1 MSSLKPIIRVEGLRF
16 DYGVGNVTPEPSL
29 LNNLSFEV
37 VPGEILGIIGP
48 NGCGKSTLIN
58 LLSKVLTPHA
68 GRIFVHDQPL
78 EDMQQQDVARAIAV
92 LPQNISVSFHY
103 SVEEMVLMGRAPYR
117 NGLGWETS
125 VDYKIVEE
133 VLDLT
138 CTREF
143 AGRWFLEL
151 SGGEKCRVLLAR
163 ALAQR
168 PDVLL
173 LDEPTANLD
182 LQYQTRMLDML
193 AGFARQHGS
202 AVSIVTHD
210 LNLVGEYCDRVVV
223 LKDGRVY
230 REGRPVEVIQD
241 QTIAE
246 VYDAKVHIGINPHS
260 GAPHVFLKTKNG
272 VSHG

>member
-1 MSSLKPIIRVEGLRF
+1 MSLLKPIIRVDSVGF
-16 DYGVGNVTPEPSL
+16 NYGPRSVSSESL
-29 LNNLSFEV
+29 LLDDLTFQV
-37 VPGEILGIIGP
+37 FPGEILGIIGP

-68 GRIFVHDQPL
+68 GGIFVHDQPL
-78 EDMQQQDVARAIAV
+78 AAMKQQDVARAMAV
-92 LPQNISVSFHY
+92 LPQDIAVSFHY

-125 VDYKIVEE
+125 VDYEIAEE

-138 CTREF
+138 CTSHF

-168 PDVLL
+168 PDILL

-193 AGFARQHGS
+193 AGFARKQGS
-202 AVSIVTHD
+202 TVCIVTHD

-230 REGRPVEVIQD
+230 QEGSPAEVIQAE
-241 QTIAE
+241 TISE
-246 VYDAKVHIGINPHS
+246 VYDAEVHIGTNPHS
-260 GAPHVFLKTKNG
+260 GAPHVFLKTNNRS
-272 VSHG
+272 SHP

>member
-1 MSSLKPIIRVEGLRF
+1 MK
-16 DYGVGNVTPEPSL
+16 
-29 LNNLSFEV
+29 
-37 VPGEILGIIGP
+37 
-48 NGCGKSTLIN
+48 
-58 LLSKVLTPHA
+58 
-68 GRIFVHDQPL
+68 
-78 EDMQQQDVARAIAV
+78 QQDVARAMAV
-92 LPQNISVSFHY
+92 LPQDISVSFHY

-125 VDYKIVEE
+125 VDYEIAEE

-163 ALAQR
+163 ALAQQ
-168 PDVLL
+168 PDMLL

-193 AGFARQHGS
+193 AGFARQHGTT
-202 AVSIVTHD
+202 VCIVTHD

-223 LKDGRVY
+223 LKDGRVH
-230 REGRPVEVIQD
+230 REGSPVEVIQAE
-241 QTIAE
+241 TIAE
-246 VYDAKVHIGINPHS
+246 VYGAQVHIGTNPHS
-260 GAPHVFLKTKNG
+260 GAPHVFLKAEAMRE
-272 VSHG
+272 